1 MLGLEQRLHQYE
13 PFFGGWYLRGEIGSG
28 SYGRVYRVENRNL
41 FGVTYTAALKAIEIL
56 PEDKN
61 LLDQPEHLRKAAYEE
76 AMSEVETLA
85 QLRGLSNVVHM
96 DDHAVFE
103 IRENGKLIG
112 YDLLIRMELLE
123 NVGRTLRYHGGTLS
137 SMEEVQKL
145 GRDLSRGLV
154 CCHQKGILH
163 RDINPNNILRN
174 AFGDYKLGDFGIAKQ
189 LHGTMHAQTAI
200 GTKRYV
206 APEVVHHGGQDAY
219 DARVDIYCL
228 GLVLYQLANNGYLP
242 FFHADMPK
250 EQWEDAITRRLSG
263 RTLPPPAQADEA
275 FSEVILK
282 ACAYRPEDRYAS
294 AQELYD
300 ALQRLA
306 YPQEQPNMALVP
318 ESQTGLLH
326 RIEQAVTATSELR
339 SVAEILHLVPRQPI
353 VQTDVLSARMA
364 ARLPV
369 WRIRAPWFPFNKL
382 LLREYVSVAER
393 AFAGRKDLAVL
404 KTGGRMQRI
413 GAGAFAQCTSLNE
426 VRCGSGLTEIEEN
439 AFSGCS
445 KLVRCQLPD
454 TVHTLGSSVF
464 ASCTSLVS
472 LNLPDSLTELPE
484 KLCINCQ
491 QLGQVVLPQ
500 HVRAIGER
508 AFSSSGLEK
517 IVMPDSCIRLG
528 TGVFMHCKNLRFVQ
542 VSLRLAIIPE
552 DCFAGCTGLKQ
563 FDLPFRLTEIR
574 ERAFYGCTGLEH
586 LVIPE
591 GTRRI
596 GAQAF
601 DRCEYLRTIRIP
613 SSVRE
618 IGDRAFGEQP
628 KKLFGNGKLT
638 VIASPKSYAWQYCKQ
653 QGIHV
658 KASESRKNPV

>member
-13 PFFGGWYLRGEIGSG
+13 PLFGGWYLRGEIGSG
-28 SYGRVYRVENRNL
+28 SYGRVYRVENQNL

-56 PEDKN
+56 PDDKD
-61 LLDQPEHLRKAAYEE
+61 LLDAPEHLRSAAYEE

-103 IRENGKLIG
+103 IRENGRLVG

-123 NVGRTLRYHGGTLS
+123 NVGQSLRYHGGTLS
-137 SMEEVQKL
+137 SIQEVQKL
-145 GRDLSRGLV
+145 GRDLSRGLI

-189 LHGTMHAQTAI
+189 LHGTLHAQTAI

-206 APEVVHHGGQDAY
+206 APEVLHRSGQDAY

-250 EQWEDAITRRLSG
+250 EQWEEAVTRRLSG
-263 RTLPPPAQADEA
+263 GTLPPPAQADEA

-306 YPQEQPNMALVP
+306 YPQPQQTALVP
-318 ESQTGLLH
+318 QSQTGLLY
-326 RIEQAVTATSELR
+326 RLEKAMTSTTELR
-339 SVAEILHLVPRQPI
+339 SIAELLHLLPKQQQ
-353 VQTDVLSARMA
+353 VQTDILSARMA
-364 ARLPV
+364 ARLPA
-369 WRIRAPWFPFNKL
+369 WRLRASWFPFNTL
-382 LLREYVSVAER
+382 LLREYLSVAER
-393 AFAGRKDLAVL
+393 AFTGRRDLASL
-404 KTGGRMQRI
+404 HTSGRLQRI
-413 GAGAFAQCTSLNE
+413 GAAAFAQCTSLHE
-426 VRCGSGLTEIEEN
+426 VRCGSGLTEIEQN
-439 AFSGCS
+439 AFSGCT
-445 KLVRCQLPD
+445 KLTRCQLPD
-454 TVHTLGSSVF
+454 TVHVLGSSVF
-464 ASCTSLVS
+464 AGCKTLTS

-491 QLGQVVLPQ
+491 GLGQVVLPQ

-528 TGVFMHCKNLRFVQ
+528 AGAFMHCKQLRFVQ
-542 VSLRLAIIPE
+542 VSLRLAVIPE
-552 DCFAGCTGLKQ
+552 DCFAGCIGLKQ

-574 ERAFYGCTGLEH
+574 ERAFYGCAGLETM
-586 LVIPE
+586 VIPE

-596 GAQAF
+596 GAHAF
-601 DRCEYLRTIRIP
+601 DRCEHLRTVRIP

-618 IGDRAFGEQP
+618 IGANAFGEQP
-628 KKLFGNGKLT
+628 KKLFSNGKLT
-638 VIASPKSYAWQYCKQ
+638 VLASPKSYAWQYCKE
-653 QGIHV
+653 QGIRV
-658 KASESRKNPV
+658 RAN